1 MHEYPTDLT
10 QMMKI
15 WELVSYKDFR
25 QAPAAMMEKI
35 SSSKKPSEVLSAQ
48 DTRTTKDFFFL
59 AQDFSTR
66 LLGAWGKGL
75 VFVEI
80 I

>member
-15 WELVSYKDFR
+15 WELVSYKDFT
-25 QAPAAMMEKI
+25 QAPAAMMEKKFLLL
-35 SSSKKPSEVLSAQ
+35 KKLQKFYQHKIREPL
-48 DTRTTKDFFFL
+48 RIFFFL

-75 VFVEI
+75 VFWR
-80 I
+80 

>member
-35 SSSKKPSEVLSAQ
+35 SSSKKASEVLSAQ
-48 DTRTTKDFFFL
+48 DTRTTKDFFFFL
-59 AQDFSTR
+59 HRISQ
-66 LLGAWGKGL
+66 LGC
-75 VFVEI
+75 
-80 I
+80 